1 MTQSTSDELASV
13 NHFRIWLLERFEPA
27 RVTAMGER
35 VPMLYDW
42 LHTLST
48 IRMDPAFLKPDFTE
62 DRISLMKAK
71 NGSA

>member
-1 MTQSTSDELASV
+1 MTQSTSNELASL
-13 NHFRIWLLERFEPA
+13 NHFRIWLLERFDPD

-35 VPMLYDW
+35 VPMLYGW

-62 DRISLMKAK
+62 DRISLIKEK
-71 NGSA
+71 KR